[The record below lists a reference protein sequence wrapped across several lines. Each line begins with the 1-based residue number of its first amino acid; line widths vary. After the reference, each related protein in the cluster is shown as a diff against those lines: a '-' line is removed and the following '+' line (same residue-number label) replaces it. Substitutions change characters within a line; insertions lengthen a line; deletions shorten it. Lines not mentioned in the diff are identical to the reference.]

1 MRINTYVTHIN
12 QDGQNILVKEN
23 STNYTNVKLLSSPE
37 TIVEVMTKVFHLDK
51 YSEEY
56 VYMIALNSKCSA
68 IGFFQISH
76 GTVNSSLVQP
86 REVLIRALL
95 VGAAGIII
103 CHNHPSGY
111 PLPSEMD
118 IQVTTK
124 LKEACELIGIILH
137 DHIIIGNGS
146 YLSFKEAEL
155 LN

>member
-23 STNYTNVKLLSSPE
+23 TINYTNIKLLSSPDK
-37 TIVEVMTKVFHLDK
+37 IVEIMREVFNLDK

-56 VYMIALNSKCSA
+56 VYMIALNNKCSA
-68 IGFFQISH
+68 IGFFQIGH

-86 REVLIRALL
+86 REVLIKALL
-95 VGAAGIII
+95 VGATGIII

-118 IQVTTK
+118 IKVTTK

-137 DHIIIGNGS
+137 DHIIIGGNT
-146 YLSFKEAEL
+146 YLSFQEAKL
-155 LN
+155 L